1 MQAKLKVLLIGSGG
15 RESAIAFHLRKSPL
29 LSELKVF
36 PGNGGFP
43 DQEIL
48 PSDSLNVLNKESVQS
63 FLKRNHFD
71 FIVVGP
77 EDPLVAGFADWA
89 AELKIPVFGPDSY
102 CAQVEGSKD
111 FAKSLMVEAN
121 VPTAEYKTFT
131 EYSSSLKYLESKSI
145 PIVIKADGLA
155 AGKGVTVAT
164 TEKMAKEA
172 LKEIFED
179 KKFGTSGNQV
189 VIEEFMDG
197 QEASIFAVSDGDSYF
212 LLPAAQDHKRAFDGD
227 QGPNTGGMGAYCP
240 APVVTESILQKVKER
255 VFDRMFETF
264 RKKGH
269 PYRGLLYAGLMI
281 SSDGEPRVVEFN
293 CRFGDPETQCVLAM
307 LDGDLLELLYTA
319 STGKIK
325 GVQAAVKKGAA
336 AVVVLAAQGYPDSYE
351 KNIPLNLPETS
362 GQNVYLFHAGTLKKD
377 GKVFSSGGR
386 ILGVVAQGADLKSSV
401 AEAYSFLEKIQA
413 PKTFYRKDIGHR
425 AL

>member
-1 MQAKLKVLLIGSGG
+1 MAVFRTKNFFLLIRSKFWTRIRFSPFKTKSFRFDCSRSGRSISGG
-15 RESAIAFHLRKSPL
+15 FCGLGRRTKYS
-29 LSELKVF
+29 
-36 PGNGGFP
+36 G
-43 DQEIL
+43 
-48 PSDSLNVLNKESVQS
+48 
-63 FLKRNHFD
+63 
-71 FIVVGP
+71 
-77 EDPLVAGFADWA
+77 
-89 AELKIPVFGPDSY
+89 FGPDSF

-111 FAKSLMVEAN
+111 FAKSLMTEAKI
-121 VPTAEYKTFT
+121 PTAEYKTFS
-131 EYSSSLKYLESKSI
+131 EYSDSLKYLESKSI

-164 TEKMAKEA
+164 SKEMAQTA
-172 LKEIFED
+172 LKEIFKD
-179 KKFGTSGNQV
+179 KKFGSSGNQV
-189 VIEEFMDG
+189 VIEEFMEG
-197 QEASIFAVSDGDSYF
+197 QEASIFAISDGDSYF

-240 APVVTESILQKVKER
+240 APVISESILQKVKEQI
-255 VFDRMFETF
+255 FDPMFDLF

-281 SSDGEPRVVEFN
+281 SPNGEPKVVEFN

-307 LDGDLLELLYTA
+307 LDGDLLELLYRA

-325 GVQAAVKKGAA
+325 GIQAAVKKGAA
-336 AVVVLAAQGYPDSYE
+336 VVVVLAAQGYPDFYE

-362 GQNVYLFHAGTLKKD
+362 GQNVHLFHAGTLKKD

-386 ILGVVAQGADLKSSV
+386 ILGIVAQGADLKSSV
-401 AEAYSFLEKIQA
+401 DQAYSFLEKIQA
-413 PKTFYRKDIGHR
+413 PKTFYRKDIGYR

>member
-1 MQAKLKVLLIGSGG
+1 MQPKLKVLLVGSGG

-43 DQEIL
+43 DNEIL
-48 PSDSLNVLNKESVQS
+48 PSDSLNILSKESVQS
-63 FLKRNHFD
+63 FLKLNPFD

-77 EDPLVAGFADWA
+77 EDPLVAGFTDWA
-89 AELKIPVFGPDSY
+89 TELKIPTFGPDSY
-102 CAQVEGSKD
+102 CAQVEGSKN
-111 FAKSLMVEAN
+111 FAKSLMLEAN
-121 VPTAEYKTFT
+121 VPTAEYKMFT
-131 EYSSSLKYLESKSI
+131 EYSSSLNYLESKSI

-164 TEKMAKEA
+164 TKEMAVAA

-179 KKFGTSGNQV
+179 KKFGESGNRV

-197 QEASIFAVSDGDSYF
+197 QEASIFAISDGDSYF
-212 LLPAAQDHKRAFDGD
+212 LLPAAQDHKRAFDND

-240 APVVTESILQKVKER
+240 APVVTEIILQKVKEKI
-255 VFDRMFETF
+255 FDPMFETF

-281 SSDGEPRVVEFN
+281 SSDGEPKVVEFN

-307 LDGDLLELLYTA
+307 FDGDLLELLYAA

-325 GVQAAVKKGAA
+325 GVRTSVKSGAA
-336 AVVVLAAQGYPDSYE
+336 TVVVLAAQGYPDSYE

-362 GQNVYLFHAGTLKKD
+362 GQNVHLFHAGTSKKD

-386 ILGVVAQGADLKSSV
+386 ILGVVTQGTDLKNSIDQ
-401 AEAYSFLEKIQA
+401 AYSFLEKIQV

>member
-1 MQAKLKVLLIGSGG
+1 MQVKLKVLLIGSGG

-43 DQEIL
+43 DHEIL
-48 PSDSLNVLNKESVQS
+48 PSDSFNVLSKESVQS
-63 FLKRNHFD
+63 FLKQNPFD

-77 EDPLVAGFADWA
+77 EDPLVAGFADWT
-89 AELKIPVFGPDSY
+89 AELKIPTFGPDSY

-131 EYSSSLKYLESKSI
+131 EYSSSLKYLELQSI

-164 TEKMAKEA
+164 TKETARNA

-179 KKFGTSGNQV
+179 KKFGKSGNQV
-189 VIEEFMDG
+189 VIEEFMEG

-227 QGPNTGGMGAYCP
+227 KGPNTGGMGAYCP
-240 APVVTESILQKVKER
+240 APVVTETILKKVKEQ

-281 SSDGEPRVVEFN
+281 SPEGEPRVVEFN

-307 LDGDLLELLYTA
+307 FDGDLLEFLYIA

-325 GVQAAVKKGAA
+325 NVQVSVKKGSA

-401 AEAYSFLEKIQA
+401 NQAYSFLEKIQV